1 MILTDRS
8 EQKATRLSGQ
18 TRKTKNS
25 KMTQKHRNRKLM
37 KMMMTM
43 KKNQWVDLITEETIQ
58 EDREEDSRVEEEVR
72 EVGLVVDHITMEI
85 MDMDRLVTKAMV
97 NRQMSMSNR
106 CSKSLLRL
114 TQLISPSMK
123 NRM

>member
-1 MILTDRS
+1 
-8 EQKATRLSGQ
+8 
-18 TRKTKNS
+18 
-25 KMTQKHRNRKLM
+25 M
-37 KMMMTM
+37 KMMTTMM
-43 KKNQWVDLITEETIQ
+43 KKNQWVDLVTEETIQ
-58 EDREEDSRVEEEVR
+58 EDREEDSRVDEVE

-85 MDMDRLVTKAMV
+85 MDMERLVTKAMV
-97 NRQMSMSNR
+97 NRQRSMSNR

>member
-1 MILTDRS
+1 MILTDMS

-25 KMTQKHRNRKLM
+25 KMTQKQRNRQLM

-43 KKNQWVDLITEETIQ
+43 KKNQWADLVTEETIQ
-58 EDREEDSRVEEEVR
+58 EDREEDSRVEEEVE